1 MSTGFFHAADCR
13 AVGAPERVRIS
24 WRIAPPQSC
33 LRVEA
38 RSNLTLRS
46 PKMPVGI
53 EPGNAMLRRIFDR
66 IAETLET
73 TDPGAD
79 GEETRRKAIRHATA
93 VLMIDVA
100 RADNSF
106 DNEELAR
113 IVEYA
118 HAQFGLSDT
127 EAAEL
132 VAAAAGDA
140 EDLVSLHEFTQLL
153 HNNLSDAEKHAIVA
167 TLWHIAYADGNL
179 DKYENSLVLKIS
191 DGLHVARGRC
201 MRLKH
206 DAAGDG

>member
-1 MSTGFFHAADCR
+1 
-13 AVGAPERVRIS
+13 
-24 WRIAPPQSC
+24 
-33 LRVEA
+33 
-38 RSNLTLRS
+38 
-46 PKMPVGI
+46 
-53 EPGNAMLRRIFDR
+53 MLRKIFDR
-66 IAETLET
+66 IADTLGA
-73 TDPGAD
+73 TDDGPD
-79 GEETRRKAIRHATA
+79 GEESRRNAIRHATA

-106 DNEELAR
+106 DNAELER

-118 HAQFGLSDT
+118 RSQFGLNDT

-132 VAAAAGDA
+132 VDAAAGDA

-167 TLWHIAYADGNL
+167 TLWQIAYADGNL

-206 DAAGDG
+206 DAAGTGEI